1 MTFKK
6 IEINAGNFVSD
17 LKDYIDGSGVRVHW
31 DGETFTFK
39 HKTNLFTNDAMI
51 PSKML
56 ERRVLKL
63 FKTWFPG
70 YLPKYNNVRN
80 CFWAEEEHKFVVC
93 VYDIDRRVH
102 RYKIL
107 STTSKS
113 ESPRMDEIMPLFD
126 YSNNSPFK
134 VIRFEKLTT
143 DRDPELTYEEMDWLL
158 WEALTQDSE
167 RYTVEF
173 DSNDAETSFYLVDDH
188 NTDAE

>member
-1 MTFKK
+1 
-6 IEINAGNFVSD
+6 
-17 LKDYIDGSGVRVHW
+17 
-31 DGETFTFK
+31 
-39 HKTNLFTNDAMI
+39 
-51 PSKML
+51 
-56 ERRVLKL
+56 
-63 FKTWFPG
+63 
-70 YLPKYNNVRN
+70 
-80 CFWAEEEHKFVVC
+80 
-93 VYDIDRRVH
+93 
-102 RYKIL
+102 
-107 STTSKS
+107 
-113 ESPRMDEIMPLFD
+113 MPLFD